1 MKKFLKAMV
10 ILTGIALLAS
20 AVIKE
25 MRKPAGQRDW
35 HGRLGGVIPYELRPP
50 TPHRVK
56 EAMWNPHDDRV
67 LTDTA
72 FGVGWAVN
80 VAEVKNRVGK
90 RTNGVAAA

>member
-1 MKKFLKAMV
+1 MKKFFKTVV
-10 ILTGIALLAS
+10 ILTGIALMAA

-25 MRKPAGQRDW
+25 LRKPRGQRDW

-56 EAMWNPHDDRV
+56 DAMWNPHDDRV

-80 VAEVKNRVGK
+80 MAEVKNRMSK
-90 RTNGVAAA
+90 QNGEVVAA

>member
-1 MKKFLKAMV
+1 MKKFVKTVV
-10 ILTGIALLAS
+10 ILTGIALMVA
-20 AVIKE
+20 AVVKE
-25 MRKPAGQRDW
+25 LRKPRGQRDW

-56 EAMWNPHDDRV
+56 DAVWNPNDDRV

-80 VAEVKNRVGK
+80 VAELKHRMSK
-90 RTNGVAAA
+90 HADGVAAA